1 MRIQKVISKNNHE
14 YIFVKEYD
22 KFILYKDMITKV
34 KECFSKQELGLIKNE
49 KKYDIKPDRKYLR
62 SWYKWRQKNEKK
74 TT

>member
-1 MRIQKVISKNNHE
+1 MRILKVISKNNHE

-49 KKYDIKPDRKYLR
+49 KKYDIKPDMKYLR
-62 SWYKWRQKNEKK
+62 S
-74 TT
+74 